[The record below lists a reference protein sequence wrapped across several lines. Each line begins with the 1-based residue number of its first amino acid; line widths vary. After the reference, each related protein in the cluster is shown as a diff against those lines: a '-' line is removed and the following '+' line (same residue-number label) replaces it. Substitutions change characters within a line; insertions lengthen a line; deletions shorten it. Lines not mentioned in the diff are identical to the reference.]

1 MSGSRYSQRRG
12 VLRPVLDPALCA
24 ESGCALFNTAPTNS
38 ATKLSLYSANVQIGL
53 RGQKRKWRGSKGD
66 KSFASPT
73 YPLPLHRYVCL
84 PLHVMSGCCSGWR
97 YRAQVTSSMSLGRQ
111 VLLIH
116 GSSGPYIRRMGNQL
130 LPGMVSSQLSSSPS
144 GGLGAK

>member
-1 MSGSRYSQRRG
+1 MSCLEQR
-12 VLRPVLDPALCA
+12 VED
-24 ESGCALFNTAPTNS
+24 E
-38 ATKLSLYSANVQIGL
+38 NVQSEKNQRTEIEKV
-53 RGQKRKWRGSKGD
+53 RGEKRKWWGSKGD
-66 KSFASPT
+66 KSFGSPT

-130 LPGMVSSQLSSSPS
+130 LPGTVSSQLSSSPS